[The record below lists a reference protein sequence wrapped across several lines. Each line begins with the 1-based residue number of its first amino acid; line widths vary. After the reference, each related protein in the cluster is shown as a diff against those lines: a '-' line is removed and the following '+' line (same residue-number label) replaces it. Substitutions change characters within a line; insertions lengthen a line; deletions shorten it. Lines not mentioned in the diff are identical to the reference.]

1 MSKMI
6 IYQFFYKNYKLKKG
20 EPMGVF
26 VERRKDLRGKSR
38 LESGL
43 RWAKSMFGK
52 MVRDKHA
59 IFVVPHELDLK
70 KGSAASEEKKK
81 MIWSKEEFW
90 KRRSSHYDSS
100 PFSPSERLFN

>member
-1 MSKMI
+1 MSKII
-6 IYQFFYKNYKLKKG
+6 IYEVFYKNYELKKG

-43 RWAKSMFGK
+43 RWAKSMFGQ

-59 IFVVPHELDLK
+59 IFVVPHELNLE
-70 KGSAASEEKKK
+70 KGSVVPTEK
-81 MIWSKEEFW
+81 MILSNEEFW
-90 KRRSSHYDSS
+90 KRRRSSHYDFF
-100 PFSPSERLFN
+100 PFSPSKRLIN

>member
-1 MSKMI
+1 MI
-6 IYQFFYKNYKLKKG
+6 VYAVFYKIYKLKKG

-26 VERRKDLRGKSR
+26 IERRKDLRGKSR

-43 RWAKSMFGK
+43 RWAKSMFGQ

-59 IFVVPHELDLK
+59 IFVVPHELNLK
-70 KGSAASEEKKK
+70 KGPVVSEEK

-90 KRRSSHYDSS
+90 ERRRRSHYDLS